1 MDAGTGSYAFNLHCT
16 AFVSSQMEPLLRV
29 VENRAVTRKRL
40 TMASGP
46 SWTLSRVAAMA
57 GYTKRVPSQL
67 GVRVVATRNA
77 LQIDSVEIIQYLQT
91 RGEDDEYRD

>member
-1 MDAGTGSYAFNLHCT
+1 
-16 AFVSSQMEPLLRV
+16 
-29 VENRAVTRKRL
+29 
-40 TMASGP
+40 
-46 SWTLSRVAAMA
+46 MA